1 VFAYPWGVT
10 EDDLTGDFFGL
21 MRHLPDEALL
31 IPFLD
36 LIQRRYPDR
45 DIRPQHIEQAD
56 VLLWPDYEIPKEWR
70 TQFNRPD
77 IPAERRRSKYYI
89 VPDAVLIVGHYT
101 FIVEAEKSH
110 SVEAEQLFQQYMIGQ
125 RMFATPTR
133 GKRKVYTLLIN
144 TDQMRPS
151 ACRITATD
159 ESAGIT
165 VSAGD
170 SVPRYI
176 ERRARMLD
184 EPCDEHEVS
193 RSFLWVSW
201 HHIGKLAEELVEL
214 YGHRQDGMSVIIS
227 RFISGF
233 KEMTDREGYYPVRVY
248 RADDPNE
255 VVVEYYDPIPTT
267 GLIPAWEDLLPDVD
281 LGAIPLLRLREKSLQ
296 WDPDGFE
303 GKRMEPMDIPTT
315 KLMPDI
321 TDDLARRSIRP
332 DTIRILSEQRG

>member
-1 VFAYPWGVT
+1 VFAYPWGVS

-21 MRHLPDEALL
+21 MRHLPDEAVL

-36 LIQRRYPDR
+36 LIQRQYPDR
-45 DIRPQHIEQAD
+45 DIRPQHFEQAE

-77 IPAERRRSKYYI
+77 IPAERRRSKHYI

-110 SVEAEQLFQQYMIGQ
+110 SIEAEQLFQQYMIGQ
-125 RMFATPTR
+125 RMFVTPTQGR
-133 GKRKVYTLLIN
+133 RKVYTVLIN

-159 ESAGIT
+159 ESTGIA

-176 ERRARMLD
+176 EKRARMLG
-184 EPCDEHEVS
+184 EACDVDEVS
-193 RSFLWVSW
+193 RRFLWVSW
-201 HHIGKLAEELVEL
+201 HHIGKLAEEVIEV
-214 YGHRQDGMSVIIS
+214 YGHRQDRVSMIIS
-227 RFISGF
+227 RFLSGF

-248 RADDPNE
+248 RADDPDE
-255 VVVEYYDPIPTT
+255 VVVEDYDLVPAT
-267 GLIPAWEDLLPDVD
+267 GLFPAWEDCLPDVD
-281 LGAIPLLRLREKSLQ
+281 PGDIPLLRVREKSLQ
-296 WDPDGFE
+296 WDPDAFE
-303 GKRMEPMDIPTT
+303 GSRMNPTDIPAA
-315 KLMPDI
+315 KLMPDM

-332 DTIRILSEQRG
+332 DAIRILSEQRG